1 MSVEMIPKERRLLW
15 TVKEFAQRLGVKESQ
30 ARAFIAGEFPPPTV
44 MVNERQTMV
53 VASEID
59 SWLLEFSA
67 WQREQARANARP
79 VPTWGGDAA

>member
-44 MVNERQTMV
+44 MVNERMTMV
-53 VASEID
+53 IASEIE
-59 SWLLEFSA
+59 SWLVDFSA
-67 WQREQARANARP
+67 WQRERAKAECQLG
-79 VPTWGGDAA
+79 VAS